1 MGDALMEIIIRATV
15 IYFFL
20 WAVARGVGKREL
32 SEMTAFELIL
42 LVTMGDLI
50 QQGATQE
57 DMSLIGAALSVGTLA
72 LWILIFAY
80 LSWKFRRL
88 RPIMEGVPVVVIHH
102 GEPLDKV
109 LAIERL
115 TLDEVFEAARN
126 QGIADLA
133 DVRIGV
139 LEPDGKFSFL
149 KTSGASD
156 QQGSSEKHAG

>member
-1 MGDALMEIIIRATV
+1 MEIIVRATV

-57 DMSLIGAALSVGTLA
+57 DMSLTGAGLAVGTLA
-72 LWILIFAY
+72 LWILVFAY
-80 LSWKFRRL
+80 LSWRFRRL
-88 RPIMEGVPVVVIHH
+88 RPTLEGVPVIVIRQ
-102 GEPLDKV
+102 GQALEKV
-109 LAIERL
+109 LEIERL
-115 TLDEVFEAARN
+115 TLEEVCEEARN
-126 QGIADLA
+126 QGITDLA
-133 DVRIGV
+133 EVEIGV

-149 KTSGASD
+149 KATGEGAAHP
-156 QQGSSEKHAG
+156 GSPPKHKG

>member
-1 MGDALMEIIIRATV
+1 MEIIVRATV

-72 LWILIFAY
+72 MWILIFAY
-80 LSWKFRRL
+80 LSWRFRRL
-88 RPIMEGVPVVVIHH
+88 RPAMEGVPVVVIHH
-102 GEPLDKV
+102 GEPLQKV

-115 TLDEVFEAARN
+115 TLDEVCEAARN
-126 QGIADLA
+126 QGISDLA
-133 DVRIGV
+133 EVEIGV
-139 LEPDGKFSFL
+139 LVPDGKFSFL
-149 KTSGASD
+149 KGSGEGR
-156 QQGSSEKHAG
+156 QQGSPEKHAG

>member
-1 MGDALMEIIIRATV
+1 MEIILRSTV

-42 LVTMGDLI
+42 LVVMGDLI

-57 DMSLIGAALSVGTLA
+57 DMSLTGAALAVGTLA
-72 LWILIFAY
+72 MWILVFGY
-80 LSWKFRRL
+80 LSWRFRGL
-88 RPIMEGVPVVVIHH
+88 RPAMEGVPVVVIHR
-102 GEPLDKV
+102 GEPLDDV

-115 TLDEVFEAARN
+115 TLEEICEAARN
-126 QGIADLA
+126 QGITDLA
-133 DVRIGV
+133 EVDVGV

-149 KTSGASD
+149 KASGEAD
-156 QQGSSEKHAG
+156 QQGSPEKHAG

>member
-1 MGDALMEIIIRATV
+1 MEIIVRATV

-57 DMSLIGAALSVGTLA
+57 DMSLTGAGLAVGTLA
-72 LWILIFAY
+72 LWIVVFAY
-80 LSWKFRRL
+80 LSWRFRRL
-88 RPIMEGVPVVVIHH
+88 RPFTEGVPVVVVRD
-102 GEPLDKV
+102 GRPLDQV
-109 LAIERL
+109 LKIERL
-115 TLDEVFEAARN
+115 TLDEVCEAARN

-133 DVRIGV
+133 EVDVGV

-149 KTSGASD
+149 KTDGEAD
-156 QQGSSEKHAG
+156 QQGTPEKHVG

>member
-1 MGDALMEIIIRATV
+1 MEIIVRATV

-57 DMSLIGAALSVGTLA
+57 DMSLTGAGLAVGTLA
-72 LWILIFAY
+72 LWILAFGY
-80 LSWKFRRL
+80 LSFRFRGTRSAL
-88 RPIMEGVPVVVIHH
+88 EGVPVVVIRD
-102 GEPLDKV
+102 GQPLDEV
-109 LAIERL
+109 LRIERL
-115 TLDEVFEAARN
+115 TVEEICEEARN
-126 QGIADLA
+126 QGIADLSE
-133 DVRIGV
+133 VEIGV

-149 KTSGASD
+149 KMSGQSD
-156 QQGSSEKHAG
+156 QQGSPEKHTG

>member
-1 MGDALMEIIIRATV
+1 MEVIIRATV

-20 WAVARGVGKREL
+20 WALARGVGKREL

-57 DMSLIGAALSVGTLA
+57 DMSLTGAALAVGTLA
-72 LWILIFAY
+72 MWILVFGY
-80 LSWKFRRL
+80 LSWRFRGA
-88 RPIMEGVPVVVIHH
+88 RPVLEGVPVVVVHH
-102 GEPLDKV
+102 GQPLDEV

-115 TLDEVFEAARN
+115 TLQEICEAARN
-126 QGIADLA
+126 QGITDLA
-133 DVRIGV
+133 EVDIGV

-149 KTSGASD
+149 KASGEPE
-156 QQGSSEKHAG
+156 QQGSPEKHVG

>member
-1 MGDALMEIIIRATV
+1 MEIIVRATV

-57 DMSLIGAALSVGTLA
+57 DMSLTGAALAVGTLA
-72 LWILIFAY
+72 MWILVFAY
-80 LSWKFRRL
+80 LSWRFRRL
-88 RPIMEGVPVVVIHH
+88 RPITEGVPVVVIRR

-115 TLDEVFEAARN
+115 TLDEICEAARN
-126 QGIADLA
+126 QGITDLA
-133 DVRIGV
+133 EVEMGV

-149 KTSGASD
+149 KTSGEAD
-156 QQGSSEKHAG
+156 QQGTPEKHAG

>member
-1 MGDALMEIIIRATV
+1 MEIIARATV

-42 LVTMGDLI
+42 LVVMGDLI

-57 DMSLIGAALSVGTLA
+57 DMSLTGAILAVGTLA
-72 LWILIFAY
+72 MWILIFAY
-80 LSWKFRRL
+80 LSWRFRGL
-88 RPIMEGVPVVVIHH
+88 RPVMEGVPVVVIHRGRPL
-102 GEPLDKV
+102 GEV

-115 TLDEVFEAARN
+115 TLEEICEAARN
-126 QGIADLA
+126 QGITDLA
-133 DVRIGV
+133 EVDIGV

-149 KTSGASD
+149 KASGQSD
-156 QQGSSEKHAG
+156 QQGSPEKHAG

>member
-1 MGDALMEIIIRATV
+1 MEIIVRATV

-57 DMSLIGAALSVGTLA
+57 DMSLTGAGLAVGTLA
-72 LWILIFAY
+72 MWIVAFAY
-80 LSWKFRRL
+80 LSWRFKRL
-88 RPIMEGVPVVVIHH
+88 RPFTEGVPVIVVRN
-102 GEPLDKV
+102 GRPLDQV
-109 LAIERL
+109 LKIERL
-115 TLDEVFEAARN
+115 TLDEVCEAARN
-126 QGIADLA
+126 QGIADLSEV
-133 DVRIGV
+133 DVGV

-149 KTSGASD
+149 KTDGQSD
-156 QQGSSEKHAG
+156 QQGSPEKHAG